1 MLGERLAG
9 ENRSRESIRG
19 SASVSVRR
27 PFLNSSGS
35 LGESRS
41 ETSTW
46 FRLRNWPTFSLQR
59 LTRAD
64 VPLDEEIL
72 EPPRRDR

>member
-1 MLGERLAG
+1 MLGDRLAG
-9 ENRSRESIRG
+9 ENRSREIRG
-19 SASVSVRR
+19 LGSLSVRK

-46 FRLRNWPTFSLQR
+46 FRVRYWPTFN
-59 LTRAD
+59 A
-64 VPLDEEIL
+64 
-72 EPPRRDR
+72 